1 MKKNVANQYPFAHSH
16 HREGEIIRDEVT
28 NHCQSP
34 GPRVAS
40 AWTGRLDL
48 CIGGTDSKYQNSNGI
63 N

>member
-1 MKKNVANQYPFAHSH
+1 MLLTNTLAHSH
-16 HREGEIIRDEVT
+16 HREGEVIRDEVT

-40 AWTGRLDL
+40 AWADRLDL
-48 CIGGTDSKYQNSNGI
+48 CIGGLARECQNSSGI